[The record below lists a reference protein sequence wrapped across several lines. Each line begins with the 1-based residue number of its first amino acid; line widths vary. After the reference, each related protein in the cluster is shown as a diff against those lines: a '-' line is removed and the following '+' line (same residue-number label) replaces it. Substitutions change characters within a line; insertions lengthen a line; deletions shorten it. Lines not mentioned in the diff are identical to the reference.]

1 MPSALVIPWLVV
13 EIVNDKNKM
22 LIINIVRFWDFFFLP
37 DVRNL
42 NPACNAAVE
51 GKISLW

>member
-22 LIINIVRFWDFFFLP
+22 LIINIVRFFFFLP